1 MTATRHFTNPFELAH
16 KSKLY
21 NLVSG
26 APVPPDVEID
36 VMQAE
41 IKGQNKKDEFI
52 WISLTSGRSA
62 DLFVEPIPR
71 LKLNT
76 MAACNKTAK
85 LTTSD
90 GKIIQYKEQSDLAFM
105 LLINSQVLDEPLDLD
120 ELLTYSL
127 FPIPYIFA
135 IANGFCAKTNKAK
148 RLHHLLGTYA
158 ETVGYLN
165 VCFHI
170 EDGNAL
176 LHVLKDLPPTDL
188 PDPG

>member
-1 MTATRHFTNPFELAH
+1 MTATRYFTNPFELAH

-105 LLINSQVLDEPLDLD
+105 LLINSQVL
-120 ELLTYSL
+120 
-127 FPIPYIFA
+127 
-135 IANGFCAKTNKAK
+135 
-148 RLHHLLGTYA
+148 
-158 ETVGYLN
+158 V
-165 VCFHI
+165 
-170 EDGNAL
+170 
-176 LHVLKDLPPTDL
+176 
-188 PDPG
+188 